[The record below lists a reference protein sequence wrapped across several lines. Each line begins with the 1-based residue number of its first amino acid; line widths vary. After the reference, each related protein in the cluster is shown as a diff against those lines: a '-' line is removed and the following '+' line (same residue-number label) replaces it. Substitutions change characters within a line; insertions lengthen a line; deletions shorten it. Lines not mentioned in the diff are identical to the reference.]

1 MTCAR
6 CRGRGDEADEGEF
19 QACQMCGGSGAAV
32 PCRAGVSPV
41 YAGRYDLCRRPSVTW
56 DDGSER
62 CHRHDPETIKKVR
75 EQVAQARE
83 KVS

>member
-1 MTCAR
+1 MNACPR
-6 CRGRGDEADEGEF
+6 CKGHGTEDEWEE
-19 QACQMCGGSGAAV
+19 QACQMCGGSGEAV
-32 PCRAGVSPV
+32 WCAKEICWCHAICG
-41 YAGRYDLCRRPSVTW
+41 RPSVAW
-56 DDGSER
+56 DDGSPR